1 MLFAMTIL
9 IIFYVLESVVVTSKR
24 YYFLENKQL
33 EEIRKYIS
41 LGQMRR
47 TFLSLGGLHSN
58 K

>member
-41 LGQMRR
+41 LRQMRR